1 MKHLIKAIFAFVL
14 FQAVSVFAAGQA
26 FTQANFDALQAAGK
40 PVIVHVHADW
50 CPTCKSQDAILNPL
64 MKSPEFKGVTFLQV
78 NFDDQKDVLKK
89 FNVANQS
96 TIIVFKGGK
105 EVGRSVGDTKATSID
120 ALAKKCL

>member
-1 MKHLIKAIFAFVL
+1 MNHLIKAVFTFIL

-40 PVIVHVHADW
+40 PVVVHVHADW
-50 CPTCKSQDAILNPL
+50 CPTCRSQDAILNPL
-64 MKSPEFKGVTFLQV
+64 IKSPEFKGVTFLQV
-78 NFDDQKDVLKK
+78 NFDDQKDALKK

-105 EVGRSVGDTKATSID
+105 EVGRSVGDTKAPSVD
-120 ALAKKCL
+120 ALVKKSL

>member
-14 FQAVSVFAAGQA
+14 LQAVSVFAAGQA
-26 FTQANFDALQAAGK
+26 FTQANFDTLQTAGK

-50 CPTCKSQDAILNPL
+50 CPTCKSQDTILNPL
-64 MKSPEFKGVTFLQV
+64 IKSPEFKGVTFLQV

-105 EVGRSVGDTKATSID
+105 EVGRSIGDTKAASID
-120 ALAKKCL
+120 ALAKKSL

>member
-1 MKHLIKAIFAFVL
+1 MKHLIKAIFTFVL
-14 FQAVSVFAAGQA
+14 FQAISAFAVGQA
-26 FTQANFDALQAAGK
+26 FTQSSFDALQNAGK

-78 NFDDQKDVLKK
+78 NFDNQKDTLQK

-96 TIIVFKGGK
+96 TIIVFKNGK
-105 EVGRSVGDTKATSID
+105 EVGRSIGDTNKSSID
-120 ALAKKCL
+120 ALAKKSL

>member
-1 MKHLIKAIFAFVL
+1 MKKIVNVIITFVL

-40 PVIVHVHADW
+40 PVVVHVHADW
-50 CPTCKSQDAILNPL
+50 CPTCRSQDAILNPL
-64 MKSPEFKGVTFLQV
+64 IKSPEFKGVTFLQV

-105 EVGRSVGDTKATSID
+105 EVGRSVGDTKAPSVD
-120 ALAKKCL
+120 ALVKKSL